1 MNNLERAYKEVAEEL
16 GIDRDIVK
24 SLYSSYWEEIKKY
37 IGSLPFKEN
46 MTEEEFNKMKTC
58 INIPSLGK
66 LYCTYKTYLK
76 TNQRKKYVRSKESQ
90 ANI

>member
-37 IGSLPFKEN
+37 ISSLPFKEG
-46 MTEEEFNKMKTC
+46 M
-58 INIPSLGK
+58 S
-66 LYCTYKTYLK
+66 
-76 TNQRKKYVRSKESQ
+76 
-90 ANI
+90 